1 MERKGRK
8 NMTTILKMIFSIVK
22 TVFTIFWK
30 IVKHLAGPMRESC
43 KSLWKVGKML
53 YQNHQEK
60 KAAGVA
66 VTEGKGNEVVAGAAE
81 STIATQE
88 DEKARVVP
96 RVRFLE
102 AEANFK
108 ADEGT
113 EGAQKA
119 KNMFANLWK
128 SGITGKVVI
137 GVAVIVLYKVVS

>member
-1 MERKGRK
+1 M
-8 NMTTILKMIFSIVK
+8 
-22 TVFTIFWK
+22 
-30 IVKHLAGPMRESC
+30 
-43 KSLWKVGKML
+43 
-53 YQNHQEK
+53 
-60 KAAGVA
+60 A